1 MKKGRHRRYE
11 EARKF
16 QRDNASAFSVE
27 DFDFEDKN
35 PWGPKEEDLD
45 DSYEHLADKYD
56 EEAALAAKYADF
68 DTSSERTA
76 PPPPKPA
83 EDSDA
88 AEPTESSEQD

>member
-35 PWGPKEEDLD
+35 PWGSTEEDVD
-45 DSYEHLADKYD
+45 DSYQDLADKYD
-56 EEAALAAKYADF
+56 DEAALAEKYADF
-68 DTSSERTA
+68 DTTGSSPSKTA
-76 PPPPKPA
+76 D
-83 EDSDA
+83 ED
-88 AEPTESSEQD
+88 